1 MQSYKLLF
9 YPNDTLFPSVTRLVI
24 CFLLK
29 VTVMLNFR
37 VANLDKRK
45 PNEFTGNGFRT
56 KQKNI

>member
-9 YPNDTLFPSVTRLVI
+9 YPNDTLFISVTRLVF

-29 VTVMLNFR
+29 VTAMLNFR

-45 PNEFTGNGFRT
+45 TNLLEMP
-56 KQKNI
+56 